1 MLLHPIG
8 VRKLCSH
15 GSKFWQR
22 KEVFK
27 CPLFLLVTVLQ
38 DSNSLERTR

>member
-8 VRKLCSH
+8 VHELCAH

-27 CPLFLLVTVLQ
+27 CSLFLLVTI
-38 DSNSLERTR
+38 LEDTTPFKRTR